1 MIIFRYFSREILST
15 MCMVAAIVLV
25 ISVGWRF
32 SGYLNEAA
40 AGLMSKEVLFVLM
53 AYRLPGFLE
62 LIIPVSFFLAIMLT
76 YGRLYVDHE
85 MIVLQAC
92 GMSARQLVTMTLGM
106 ASVVMLLT
114 GGISLWL
121 KPLGERQV
129 ERLLQEQENLT
140 EFDTLVP
147 GTFQTLS
154 SGNRVTYTEEVT
166 ADGELAN
173 VFINEYRDFAPG
185 RTRGSAT
192 VIAESGKTELDDLGR
207 RFLVLNNGTRYQGR
221 PGGKDYQVITYEEYG
236 QLVERGDRVEKERRL
251 SAIPTRDLLGNPDP
265 GFASELHWRISM
277 LLMIPV
283 IALLAVPLSQVN
295 PRQGRFTRLV
305 PALILCFLYI
315 VALSAARS
323 GIERGDLPQQVGL
336 WWVHGIFIMVSWLA
350 WHFEA
355 ISEFISG
362 LKTSRMR

>member
-1 MIIFRYFSREILST
+1 MILFRYFSREILST
-15 MCMVAAIVLV
+15 MFMVAAIVLV

-40 AGLMSKEVLFVLM
+40 AGLMSKEILFALM
-53 AYRLPGFLE
+53 AFRLPGFLE

-92 GMSARQLVTMTLGM
+92 GMSASQLVSMTLGM

-129 ERLLQEQENLT
+129 EILLQEQKNLT

-154 SGNRVTYTEEVT
+154 SGSRVTYTEEIT

-173 VFINEYRDFAPG
+173 VFINEYRDFVPG

-192 VIAESGKTELDDLGR
+192 VIAESGKTELDDIGR

-236 QLVERGDRVEKERRL
+236 QLVEKGERIEKKRRL
-251 SAIPTRDLLGNPDP
+251 AAIPTLELIGNPDP
-265 GFASELHWRISM
+265 GFASELHWRLSM

-283 IALLAVPLSQVN
+283 IALLAVPLSRVN

-305 PALILCFLYI
+305 PALIVCFLYVI
-315 VALSAARS
+315 ALSAARS
-323 GIERGDLPQQVGL
+323 GIERGDLPQQYGL
-336 WWVHGIFIMVSWLA
+336 WWVHAIFIAVSWLA
-350 WHFEA
+350 WRLET
-355 ISEFISG
+355 ISEFLAG
-362 LKTSRMR
+362 LIPGRAR